1 MWYVFGRRQNV
12 LSIAPAGDGVYQKLL
27 GYEQYTYT
35 SRTYRVDFLKT
46 SPENEHDVVQIIK
59 PNSRAVLGTC
69 IGRVRGTITIYSST
83 KIF

>member
-12 LSIAPAGDGVYQKLL
+12 LSIAPAGDGVYQKIL

-46 SPENEHDVVQIIK
+46 SPENQHDVVEQYVC
-59 PNSRAVLGTC
+59 S
-69 IGRVRGTITIYSST
+69 
-83 KIF
+83 